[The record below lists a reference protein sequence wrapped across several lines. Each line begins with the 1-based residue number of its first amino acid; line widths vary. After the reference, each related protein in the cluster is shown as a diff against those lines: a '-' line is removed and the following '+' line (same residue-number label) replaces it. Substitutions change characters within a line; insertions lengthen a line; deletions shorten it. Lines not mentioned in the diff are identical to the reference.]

1 MLYFGVRRNHS
12 EKERKGEMKSIAVS
26 LIVDGA
32 FKNVLIPPELLN
44 ELATKLREEGKYTV
58 YTSVDKYDVE
68 GFLIIGKGSNKKL
81 MVFAD
86 DEKEGLRE

>member
-1 MLYFGVRRNHS
+1 M
-12 EKERKGEMKSIAVS
+12 KERKGEMNCIAGS

-32 FKNVLIPPELLN
+32 FKNVLIPPDMLN

-68 GFLIIGKGSNKKL
+68 GFLVIGKGSNKKL

-86 DEKEGLRE
+86 DKEG